1 MRFSHHPGTVAA
13 TTVDRVIP
21 VSAPPRVRSWLRSAP
36 DGVLRVLHRGADAA
50 YVELGG
56 RCVGLLGRHAVP
68 VPCGLRSEL
77 SRVEVGEAALVGGR
91 LHVDGEPVLVGRLV
105 DVRVPRLRVAATRPA
120 PAPDEVRTVGRGD
133 GLTPY
138 DDDVLCG
145 WLAVHRAAG
154 LATPEVDDAVRA
166 QSHRTTLLS
175 ATLLECATHGEVLPQ
190 FAAWLAARGTAEEQ
204 AAAATLG
211 AVGHSS
217 GRGLLAG
224 ARLALAHLDPSAPA
238 EGAA

>member
-1 MRFSHHPGTVAA
+1 MRFSHHPSAAAA

-21 VSAPPRVRSWLRSAP
+21 VSASPRVHSWLRSAP
-36 DGVLRVLHRGADAA
+36 DGPLRVLHRGADAA
-50 YVELGG
+50 YVEVAG
-56 RCVGLLGRHAVP
+56 RCVGLLGRHAVA

-77 SRVEVGEAALVGGR
+77 ARVEVGGAALVGGR

-105 DVRVPRLRVAATRPA
+105 DVRVPQLRVTATGPA
-120 PAPDEVRTVGRGD
+120 PTPDEVRTIGRGD

-154 LATPEVDDAVRA
+154 LATPEVDEAVRTG
-166 QSHRTTLLS
+166 SHRTTLLS

-190 FAAWLAARGTAEEQ
+190 FATWLAARGSDEEAE
-204 AAAATLG
+204 AAARLS

-224 ARLALAHLDPSAPA
+224 ARLALTHLDPSAPA
-238 EGAA
+238 RGAA